1 MDDGIIKK
9 AYDYIESVALSYE
22 EKIDVYKTDKDNIN
36 GPIEPKLLY
45 FQVNSLKAKLE
56 KINKIQF
63 NNFTSNETLNYD
75 LETIDN
81 LEFKIKASSEE
92 ELIGILSKLITKV
105 IFNKKIIFAVDDISN
120 EKKIKYYIES
130 AIKNSE
136 YKVRLG
142 KRNLTDCMDDLNTI
156 DIIIFPIDY
165 GFENTYLKLI
175 TSYEIFQIKAKSKE
189 KKYKNNISNI
199 SNLNME
205 DYIVH
210 NDHGVGRYLGLKT
223 IQIAHMPHD
232 CLVIEYLNASKLYIP
247 VENINVIS
255 KYGDSGK
262 NVSLDKLGSKT
273 WDKKRNSVKKKIR
286 DLANAL
292 IVEAAKRD
300 MSSSVKVTIN
310 YKDLAKF
317 EEGFK
322 FNETDDQLNS
332 LEEVYADILSGR
344 SMDRLVCGDVGFG
357 KTEIALRTSFIMSNN
372 HLKTIVI
379 VPTTLLANQHYK
391 TFKSRFENYTNVEIL
406 SRNTKKMKKK
416 IY

>member
-1 MDDGIIKK
+1 
-9 AYDYIESVALSYE
+9 VALSYE
-22 EKIDVYKTDKDNIN
+22 EKIDIYKTDKDNIN

-81 LEFKIKASSEE
+81 LEFKIKASTEE

-175 TSYEIFQIKAKSKE
+175 TSYEIFQIKAKNKE

-205 DYIVH
+205 DYIV
-210 NDHGVGRYLGLKT
+210 
-223 IQIAHMPHD
+223 
-232 CLVIEYLNASKLYIP
+232 
-247 VENINVIS
+247 
-255 KYGDSGK
+255 
-262 NVSLDKLGSKT
+262 
-273 WDKKRNSVKKKIR
+273 
-286 DLANAL
+286 
-292 IVEAAKRD
+292 
-300 MSSSVKVTIN
+300 
-310 YKDLAKF
+310 
-317 EEGFK
+317 
-322 FNETDDQLNS
+322 
-332 LEEVYADILSGR
+332 
-344 SMDRLVCGDVGFG
+344 
-357 KTEIALRTSFIMSNN
+357 
-372 HLKTIVI
+372 
-379 VPTTLLANQHYK
+379 
-391 TFKSRFENYTNVEIL
+391 
-406 SRNTKKMKKK
+406 
-416 IY
+416 